1 MYVLV
6 RLYCTIWGCYSVIIG
21 VHGYTIATSILKWR
35 PTGNDDCTALG
46 PMYNLNSNHVKPKR
60 SQKILTKHPNS
71 VGRFQCFERFD
82 SFFGLV
88 NSLFPWFVLFVRLLI
103 LPFSLVVMFNCLAFI
118 ITPYHFRKSSDSI
131 HATCSIYVNLFR
143 KSQWLMDYPEG
154 RLWIVTIQKGGAY
167 EFFDFHPIGSID
179 VLFPI
184 GWLIGLD
191 W

>member
-1 MYVLV
+1 MSNPKEV
-6 RLYCTIWGCYSVIIG
+6 RKYWQNTPILSV
-21 VHGYTIATSILKWR
+21 
-35 PTGNDDCTALG
+35 D
-46 PMYNLNSNHVKPKR
+46 SNASK
-60 SQKILTKHPNS
+60 
-71 VGRFQCFERFD
+71 GRFQCFERFD

>member
-1 MYVLV
+1 
-6 RLYCTIWGCYSVIIG
+6 
-21 VHGYTIATSILKWR
+21 
-35 PTGNDDCTALG
+35 
-46 PMYNLNSNHVKPKR
+46 MYNLNSNHVKPKR

-154 RLWIVTIQKGGAY
+154 RLWIVTNSKRWGIWVLWLSP
-167 EFFDFHPIGSID
+167 HRID
-179 VLFPI
+179 RCPFSHWLVDRT
-184 GWLIGLD
+184 WLIRSLQD
-191 W
+191 PIKPYKTPINHYNPH